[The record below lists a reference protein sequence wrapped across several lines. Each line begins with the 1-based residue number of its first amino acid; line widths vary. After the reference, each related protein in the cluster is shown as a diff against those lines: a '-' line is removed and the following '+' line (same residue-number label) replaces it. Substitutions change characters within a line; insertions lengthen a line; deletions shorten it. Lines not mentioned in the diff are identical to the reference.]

1 MKLYIKQKVFAL
13 KARFNVKD
21 ESGADRF
28 SVEGDFFSLKSKL
41 HIYDM
46 TGSEVAVVYRR
57 LMTFLPRFVV
67 EIGGVQAAEIVK
79 EFSFFIPKYHLEG
92 TALRLEGDLMA
103 HQYMLGDGTR
113 TVMSLSK
120 EWFTWGD
127 SYLLDIENPADEI
140 LALSIALAVDCV
152 LAAQKSRY

>member
-1 MKLYIKQKVFAL
+1 MKLYIKQKVFSLNA
-13 KARFNVKD
+13 KFNVKD
-21 ESGADRF
+21 EAGGDRF
-28 SVEGDFFSLKSKL
+28 YVEGDFFSLKSKL
-41 HIYDM
+41 HVYDM
-46 TGSEVAVVYRR
+46 AGNETALIYRR

-92 TALRLEGDLMA
+92 TALRLEGDLMN
-103 HQYMLGDGTR
+103 HQYILGDGTR
-113 TVMSLSK
+113 TVMQLSK

-127 SYLLDIENPADEI
+127 SYVLDIENPADEI

-152 LAAQKSRY
+152 LAAQRN